1 MSQDWTR
8 MGFAASFSKMS
19 ARPANLLP
27 AAVSAMLFAASMIL
41 PAASEPTPTPASI
54 EQPAVSEQLK
64 SAQDTL
70 NTARKQ
76 PLGLTARETQV
87 LVESVPASE
96 RALVETMVQFTA
108 RKKEVSI
115 DRILRFRELTR
126 LVQQKDT
133 VALTAALKNTPDLN
147 QLTTA
152 RGENLLMLALGIGAP
167 DAVLELLLA
176 NGIDVNAV
184 NDEQRT
190 AAHLV
195 LTWASPDSVP
205 KIEMLRRYGADLD
218 LKDKSGASV
227 NDILKA
233 RAN

>member
-1 MSQDWTR
+1 MNTVLR
-8 MGFAASFSKMS
+8 FAAFLGLGSLWTLNSF
-19 ARPANLLP
+19 ANEPAVFSEPP
-27 AAVSAMLFAASMIL
+27 AA
-41 PAASEPTPTPASI
+41 PAYSD
-54 EQPAVSEQLK
+54 QLK

-70 NTARKQ
+70 NIARKQ
-76 PLGLTARETQV
+76 PLGLTSRETQA
-87 LVESVPASE
+87 LVDSVPENE
-96 RALVETMVQFTA
+96 RSVVETMVQFTA
-108 RKKEVSI
+108 RKKEASI
-115 DRILRFRELTR
+115 DRILRFRELTQ

-195 LTWASPDSVP
+195 LTWASPDAVP
-205 KIEMLRRYGADLD
+205 KIELLRRYGADLD

-227 NDILKA
+227 NDLLKA